1 MILDLPAGRQ
11 VSDCGKVRGLTC
23 IALFFRGG
31 YNFYDPIFLY
41 PIKLLLRR
49 TLILPHRYSTYI
61 ENTNSYLE
69 QNFYMKFFLSILF
82 ISCIAISCSND
93 KPEPTASTTT
103 VEKYDLSKDT
113 SVYSG
118 EMKRYWLVHLL
129 KGPNRNQDSASRVKI
144 QAAHIANIVRLAKE
158 GKIIMA
164 GPIGVENDIQ
174 GIFLMN
180 CKDSS
185 EVENFVRTDTA
196 VITGRLIM
204 KYYPWW
210 CEKGKYI
217 FK

>member
-1 MILDLPAGRQ
+1 MKILSF
-11 VSDCGKVRGLTC
+11 VFC
-23 IALFFRGG
+23 IAFVVASC
-31 YNFYDPIFLY
+31 N
-41 PIKLLLRR
+41 
-49 TLILPHRYSTYI
+49 
-61 ENTNSYLE
+61 NE
-69 QNFYMKFFLSILF
+69 QPTSI
-82 ISCIAISCSND
+82 SEV
-93 KPEPTASTTT
+93 KPA
-103 VEKYDLSKDT
+103 EKYDLAKDS

-118 EMKRYWLVHLL
+118 EMKRFWLVHLM
-129 KGPNRNQDSASRVKI
+129 KGPIRNQDSVSRVKI

-164 GPIGVENDIQ
+164 GPIGVEGELQ

-180 CKDSS
+180 CNDST
-185 EVENFVRTDTA
+185 EVESYVNTDTA

>member
-1 MILDLPAGRQ
+1 M
-11 VSDCGKVRGLTC
+11 
-23 IALFFRGG
+23 
-31 YNFYDPIFLY
+31 
-41 PIKLLLRR
+41 
-49 TLILPHRYSTYI
+49 RY
-61 ENTNSYLE
+61 LV
-69 QNFYMKFFLSILF
+69 ILF
-82 ISCIAISCSND
+82 CISIIIDSCRSKNNNAGS
-93 KPEPTASTTT
+93 P
-103 VEKYDLSKDT
+103 VVKYELQADT

-129 KGPNRNQDSASRVKI
+129 KGPHRDQDSASRVKI

-164 GPIGVENDIQ
+164 GPIGVEDELQ

-180 CKDSS
+180 CKDSA
-185 EVENFVRTDTA
+185 EVERFVQTDTA
-196 VITGRLIM
+196 VKTGRLIM

>member
-1 MILDLPAGRQ
+1 MKILSF
-11 VSDCGKVRGLTC
+11 VFC
-23 IALFFRGG
+23 IAFVVASC
-31 YNFYDPIFLY
+31 NNEHSTSISE
-41 PIKLLLRR
+41 IK
-49 TLILPHRYSTYI
+49 P
-61 ENTNSYLE
+61 
-69 QNFYMKFFLSILF
+69 
-82 ISCIAISCSND
+82 A
-93 KPEPTASTTT
+93 
-103 VEKYDLSKDT
+103 EKYDLAKDT

-118 EMKRYWLVHLL
+118 EMKRFWLVHLM
-129 KGPNRNQDSASRVKI
+129 KGPIRNQDSVSRVKI

-164 GPIGVENDIQ
+164 GPIGVESELQ

-180 CKDSS
+180 CKDST
-185 EVENFVRTDTA
+185 EVESIVKTDTA

>member
-1 MILDLPAGRQ
+1 
-11 VSDCGKVRGLTC
+11 
-23 IALFFRGG
+23 
-31 YNFYDPIFLY
+31 
-41 PIKLLLRR
+41 
-49 TLILPHRYSTYI
+49 
-61 ENTNSYLE
+61 
-69 QNFYMKFFLSILF
+69 MKFFLLILSF
-82 ISCIAISCSND
+82 ACIAISCSND
-93 KPEPTASTTT
+93 KQAPAASTATT
-103 VEKYDLSKDT
+103 EKYDLAKDT

-129 KGPNRNQDSASRVKI
+129 KGPHRDQDSVSRVKI

-164 GPIGVENDIQ
+164 GPIGVENDLQ

-180 CKDSS
+180 CADSS
-185 EVENFVRTDTA
+185 EVENFVKTDTA
-196 VITGRLIM
+196 VVTGRLVM

>member
-1 MILDLPAGRQ
+1 MRKIFKIIIPLAFI
-11 VSDCGKVRGLTC
+11 
-23 IALFFRGG
+23 IA
-31 YNFYDPIFLY
+31 
-41 PIKLLLRR
+41 
-49 TLILPHRYSTYI
+49 
-61 ENTNSYLE
+61 
-69 QNFYMKFFLSILF
+69 
-82 ISCIAISCSND
+82 CIAISCKENKS
-93 KPEPTASTTT
+93 ASSITSKQP
-103 VEKYDLSKDT
+103 EKYDLAKDT

-118 EMKRYWLVHLL
+118 AMKRFWLVHLL
-129 KGPNRNQDSASRVKI
+129 KGRNRSQDSASRIKI

-164 GPIGVENDIQ
+164 GPIGIEDELQ

-185 EVENFVRTDTA
+185 EVESFVRTDTA

>member
-1 MILDLPAGRQ
+1 MKIF
-11 VSDCGKVRGLTC
+11 SF
-23 IALFFRGG
+23 LF
-31 YNFYDPIFLY
+31 I
-41 PIKLLLRR
+41 LLLMFACNNNP
-49 TLILPHRYSTYI
+49 TTEII
-61 ENTNSYLE
+61 NTTKEAKYNLE
-69 QNFYMKFFLSILF
+69 L
-82 ISCIAISCSND
+82 
-93 KPEPTASTTT
+93 
-103 VEKYDLSKDT
+103 DT

-118 EMKRYWLVHLL
+118 EMKRFWLVHLL
-129 KGPNRNQDSASRVKI
+129 KGPHRDQDSASKVKI

-164 GPIGVENDIQ
+164 GPIGVEDDLQ

-180 CKDSS
+180 CKDST
-185 EVENFVRTDTA
+185 EVESFVKTDTA

>member
-1 MILDLPAGRQ
+1 MSIYSAFFILLNSGCVALLY
-11 VSDCGKVRGLTC
+11 VL
-23 IALFFRGG
+23 IA
-31 YNFYDPIFLY
+31 NSACNE
-41 PIKLLLRR
+41 KA
-49 TLILPHRYSTYI
+49 
-61 ENTNSYLE
+61 NSYLE
-69 QNFYMKFFLSILF
+69 QNSYMKFFLLILSIA
-82 ISCIAISCSND
+82 CIAISCRSD
-93 KPEPTASTTT
+93 KTEASATAKINAP
-103 VEKYDLSKDT
+103 EKYDLSKDT

-118 EMKRYWLVHLL
+118 EMKRFWLVHLL
-129 KGPNRNQDSASRVKI
+129 KGPHRDQDSAARVKI

-164 GPIGVENDIQ
+164 GPIGVENDLQ

-185 EVENFVRTDTA
+185 EVESFVKTDTA
-196 VITGRLIM
+196 VITGRLVM

>member
-1 MILDLPAGRQ
+1 MSISPSSSILVNSCCVALLY
-11 VSDCGKVRGLTC
+11 VL
-23 IALFFRGG
+23 IA
-31 YNFYDPIFLY
+31 IQK
-41 PIKLLLRR
+41 KLK
-49 TLILPHRYSTYI
+49 TQIHILSK
-61 ENTNSYLE
+61 NL
-69 QNFYMKFFLSILF
+69 YMKFFLF
-82 ISCIAISCSND
+82 ISFVSCIAISCSNH
-93 KPEPTASTTT
+93 KTETSASSAKHAP
-103 VEKYDLSKDT
+103 EKYDFNIDT

-118 EMKRYWLVHLL
+118 EMKRFWLVHLL
-129 KGPNRNQDSASRVKI
+129 KGPRRDQDSSSRIKI

-164 GPIGVENDIQ
+164 GPIGVENDLQ

-185 EVENFVRTDTA
+185 EVESFVKTDTA

>member
-1 MILDLPAGRQ
+1 MA
-11 VSDCGKVRGLTC
+11 
-23 IALFFRGG
+23 
-31 YNFYDPIFLY
+31 
-41 PIKLLLRR
+41 
-49 TLILPHRYSTYI
+49 
-61 ENTNSYLE
+61 
-69 QNFYMKFFLSILF
+69 
-82 ISCIAISCSND
+82 
-93 KPEPTASTTT
+93 
-103 VEKYDLSKDT
+103 KDT

-118 EMKRYWLVHLL
+118 EMKRFWLVHLM

-164 GPIGVENDIQ
+164 GPIGVEDELQ

-180 CKDSS
+180 CKDST
-185 EVENFVRTDTA
+185 EVESFVKTDTA

>member
-1 MILDLPAGRQ
+1 MKILSLVLCVAFAVASSCNNKQSTNISEEKPA
-11 VSDCGKVRGLTC
+11 
-23 IALFFRGG
+23 
-31 YNFYDPIFLY
+31 
-41 PIKLLLRR
+41 
-49 TLILPHRYSTYI
+49 
-61 ENTNSYLE
+61 
-69 QNFYMKFFLSILF
+69 
-82 ISCIAISCSND
+82 
-93 KPEPTASTTT
+93 
-103 VEKYDLSKDT
+103 EKYDLAKDT

-118 EMKRYWLVHLL
+118 QMKRFWLVHLM
-129 KGPNRNQDSASRVKI
+129 KGPNRNQDSASQVKI

-164 GPIGVENDIQ
+164 GPIGVGELQ

-180 CKDSS
+180 CKDST
-185 EVENFVRTDTA
+185 EVESFVKTDTA

>member
-1 MILDLPAGRQ
+1 MKILSF
-11 VSDCGKVRGLTC
+11 VFC
-23 IALFFRGG
+23 IAFVVASC
-31 YNFYDPIFLY
+31 N
-41 PIKLLLRR
+41 
-49 TLILPHRYSTYI
+49 
-61 ENTNSYLE
+61 NE
-69 QNFYMKFFLSILF
+69 QPTSI
-82 ISCIAISCSND
+82 SEV
-93 KPEPTASTTT
+93 KPA
-103 VEKYDLSKDT
+103 EKYDLAKDT

-118 EMKRYWLVHLL
+118 EMKRFWLVHLM
-129 KGPNRNQDSASRVKI
+129 KGPIRNQDSVSRVKI

-164 GPIGVENDIQ
+164 GPIGVESELQ

-180 CKDSS
+180 CKDST
-185 EVENFVRTDTA
+185 EVESIVKTDTA

>member
-1 MILDLPAGRQ
+1 MKILSF
-11 VSDCGKVRGLTC
+11 VFC
-23 IALFFRGG
+23 IAFVVASC
-31 YNFYDPIFLY
+31 NNEQ
-41 PIKLLLRR
+41 
-49 TLILPHRYSTYI
+49 ST
-61 ENTNSYLE
+61 
-69 QNFYMKFFLSILF
+69 SI
-82 ISCIAISCSND
+82 SKV
-93 KPEPTASTTT
+93 KPA
-103 VEKYDLSKDT
+103 EKYDLAKDT

-118 EMKRYWLVHLL
+118 EMKRFWLVHLM
-129 KGPNRNQDSASRVKI
+129 KGPIRNQDSVSRVKI

-164 GPIGVENDIQ
+164 GPIGVEGELQ

-180 CKDSS
+180 CKDST
-185 EVENFVRTDTA
+185 EVESIVKTDTA

>member
-1 MILDLPAGRQ
+1 MKIL
-11 VSDCGKVRGLTC
+11 
-23 IALFFRGG
+23 
-31 YNFYDPIFLY
+31 
-41 PIKLLLRR
+41 
-49 TLILPHRYSTYI
+49 
-61 ENTNSYLE
+61 
-69 QNFYMKFFLSILF
+69 LF
-82 ISCIAISCSND
+82 ILSVALTAISCSER
-93 KPEPTASTTT
+93 PGSSASASAPA
-103 VEKYDLSKDT
+103 KYDLDNDT
-113 SVYSG
+113 SVHSG

-129 KGPNRNQDSASRVKI
+129 KGAHRDQDSASRTKI

-164 GPIGVENDIQ
+164 GPIGVENDLQ

-185 EVENFVRTDTA
+185 EVEAFVKTDTA